1 MGRGR
6 IKAEAGDPNH
16 SIAVRIRTAMSA
28 CGMKSV
34 AELGRRVGLPR
45 QTVHRWING
54 DTKNMT
60 HENLY
65 RVADALQVRAR
76 WLAVGDTAPAQ
87 IDLGDGDVVGLIR
100 TYEAMPAA
108 AREQWLAIGR
118 TLLSMHTTGKG
129 TVVDPYPGL
138 PPLSPA
144 GGDHESAGGTASS
157 RGQAHGPVGRNSSS

>member
-6 IKAEAGDPNH
+6 IKAEPVDPAQ
-16 SIAVRIRTAMSA
+16 SIAARIRTAMTA

-34 AELGRRVGLPR
+34 AELGRRIGLPR

-65 RVADALQVRAR
+65 KVADALQVRAR

-87 IDLGDGDVVGLIR
+87 VDFGDGDVVGLIK
-100 TYEAMPAA
+100 TYESMPEA
-108 AREQWLAIGR
+108 ARAQWLAIGR
-118 TLLSMHTTGKG
+118 TILAMHSAGKG
-129 TVVDPYPGL
+129 TVVDPYPNLAPPPPYQGDDAARTAVL
-138 PPLSPA
+138 PRPSPGA
-144 GGDHESAGGTASS
+144 D
-157 RGQAHGPVGRNSSS
+157 